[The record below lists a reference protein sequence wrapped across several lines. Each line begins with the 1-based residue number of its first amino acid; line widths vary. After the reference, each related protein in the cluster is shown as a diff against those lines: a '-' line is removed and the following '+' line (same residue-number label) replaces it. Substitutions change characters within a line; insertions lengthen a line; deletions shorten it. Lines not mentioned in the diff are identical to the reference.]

1 MIIDNISNHKAKQ
14 GKMSKI
20 MNRYD
25 YIVIGA
31 GLAGGVIARK
41 LAEERGKKVLI
52 IERRKHIAG
61 NMYDYIDSHGV
72 KVQKYGP
79 HVFHTNNSEVY
90 DFISKY
96 CVPVNYK
103 TKCEA
108 VIDDI
113 TTPSPFNFKT
123 IDQFYSKEEA
133 EELKKRL
140 SNYYTN
146 RSSITVV
153 DMFKSNDEKI
163 RNFANFLFEKDYK
176 PYTAKQWNLSPSQI
190 DPSVLKRVPIILS
203 YEDTYFNDQYEFM
216 PDKGFLSWYENMID
230 HHNINIKLETD
241 ALKYITFDDDKK
253 EILYDG
259 IACNII
265 YTGAIDELC
274 KYRYGV
280 LPYRSLYFD
289 FQSIQTK
296 SFQNTAIVA
305 YPQIEDYTR
314 ITEYTKMPFQ
324 DCNGW
329 TCVAYEY
336 PVKYDKHAK
345 IGFEPYYPV
354 LTEESKNIYKK
365 YKKYVEQYVNLK
377 LCGRLAE
384 FKYYNMDQVIIRAL
398 EIYHDMEG

>member
-133 EELKKRL
+133 EELKKGCL
-140 SNYYTN
+140 
-146 RSSITVV
+146 IT
-153 DMFKSNDEKI
+153 I
-163 RNFANFLFEKDYK
+163 
-176 PYTAKQWNLSPSQI
+176 QI
-190 DPSVLKRVPIILS
+190 DL
-203 YEDTYFNDQYEFM
+203 Q
-216 PDKGFLSWYENMID
+216 
-230 HHNINIKLETD
+230 
-241 ALKYITFDDDKK
+241 
-253 EILYDG
+253 
-259 IACNII
+259 
-265 YTGAIDELC
+265 
-274 KYRYGV
+274 
-280 LPYRSLYFD
+280 
-289 FQSIQTK
+289 
-296 SFQNTAIVA
+296 
-305 YPQIEDYTR
+305 
-314 ITEYTKMPFQ
+314 
-324 DCNGW
+324 
-329 TCVAYEY
+329 
-336 PVKYDKHAK
+336 
-345 IGFEPYYPV
+345 
-354 LTEESKNIYKK
+354 
-365 YKKYVEQYVNLK
+365 
-377 LCGRLAE
+377 
-384 FKYYNMDQVIIRAL
+384 
-398 EIYHDMEG
+398 